1 MEMVKERV
9 IEHES
14 GKGVQS
20 EPSTA
25 NSRAADKPRQI
36 KIGGQAAAQAFF
48 KISSGAIKKG
58 TQSLG
63 NGIVSQKN
71 GLVRL

>member
-14 GKGVQS
+14 GKGVQKRTQHCKL
-20 EPSTA
+20 P
-25 NSRAADKPRQI
+25 AADKPRQI
-36 KIGGQAAAQAFF
+36 NAAQAFF